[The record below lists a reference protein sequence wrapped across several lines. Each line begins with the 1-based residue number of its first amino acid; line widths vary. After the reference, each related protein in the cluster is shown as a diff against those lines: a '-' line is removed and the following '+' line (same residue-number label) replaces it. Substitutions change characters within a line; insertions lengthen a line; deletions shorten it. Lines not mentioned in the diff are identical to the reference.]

1 MLEIRTKKIGG
12 NNMKTIYIY
21 NKNDFSEIIEIPSN
35 SIQDFENNKVSYF
48 PLFQEGVHF
57 YFDEPLKYPIFDG
70 TVVREMTEAELIS
83 EGLLKLQEGE
93 ILENGKVKK
102 KEKPNEYSKWNK
114 ETGIW
119 EENIADKLQFLK
131 DERQKKQRE
140 FVLYKKELENLEQE
154 KLEFEEL
161 GFDTSETEERITEIN
176 LEMNLLKDEIAK
188 LNKEISK
195 IKI

>member
-1 MLEIRTKKIGG
+1 
-12 NNMKTIYIY
+12 MKTIYIY
-21 NKNDFSEIIEIPSN
+21 NKNDLSEVTQIPAN
-35 SIQDFENNKVSYF
+35 SLKDFENDKKGHF
-48 PLFQEGVHF
+48 PFFQEGVHF

-83 EGLLKLQEGE
+83 EGLLKLQDGE

-154 KLEFEEL
+154 KSEFQDL
-161 GFDTSETEERITEIN
+161 GFDLSETEERITEIN
-176 LEMNLLKDEIAK
+176 LEMGLLKDEISK
-188 LNKEISK
+188 LTKEISK

>member
-1 MLEIRTKKIGG
+1 
-12 NNMKTIYIY
+12 MKTIYIY

-48 PLFQEGVHF
+48 PLFQEEVHF

-119 EENIADKLQFLK
+119 EENIADKLQYKK

-140 FVLYKKELENLEQE
+140 FVIYKKELENLEQE

-161 GFDTSETEERITEIN
+161 GFDTSETEERITEIH